1 MARREVLM
9 VTTDGFASDAL
20 ADALADDGW
29 TVRRA
34 LAGPQ
39 SDAIVAASRR
49 AAIVLAAP
57 AAALPGAARR
67 LRVLTR
73 GVIVAVTAGAGADAR
88 LAALA
93 AGADD
98 VLDRGVAE
106 QELAVRLRVLTARRA
121 DGHAVLVAGDLQ
133 VDLGAR
139 EATRGGRRLELTP
152 REFELLAYLGANPGI
167 ALSRQAI
174 VDNVWRDGTA
184 PTGSRVSV
192 LVFRLRRKLEAE
204 DEPRLIDAVRGWGYV
219 LRPVVN
225 DL

>member
-1 MARREVLM
+1 MARREVLV
-9 VTTDGFASDAL
+9 VTTDGFATDAL

-29 TVRRA
+29 SVRRA
-34 LAGPQ
+34 LGGPL
-39 SDAIVAASRR
+39 SDAAVAGSRA
-49 AAIVLAAP
+49 AAIVLEAP
-57 AAALPGAARR
+57 ASALPGAARR
-67 LRVLTR
+67 LRGLTS
-73 GVIVAVTAGAGADAR
+73 GVIVAVTTGAGADTR

-121 DGHAVLVAGDLQ
+121 GGNEVLLAGDLQ
-133 VDLGAR
+133 VDLAAR

-152 REFELLAYLGANPGI
+152 SEFELLVYLMANAGI

-174 VDNVWRDGTA
+174 VDNVWRDATA

-204 DEPRLIDAVRGWGYV
+204 GEPRLLHAVRGWGYV
-219 LRPVVN
+219 LRSVVN

>member
-1 MARREVLM
+1 MARREVLL
-9 VTTDGFASDAL
+9 VTTDGFAAEAL

-29 TVRRA
+29 TLRRA

-39 SDAIVAASRR
+39 SDAVVAASRP
-49 AAIVLAAP
+49 AAIVISAP
-57 AAALPGAARR
+57 ASALPGAARR
-67 LRVLTR
+67 LRALTR
-73 GVIVAVTAGAGADAR
+73 GVILAVTAGAGADAR

-98 VLDRGVAE
+98 VLDRAVAE

-121 DGHAVLVAGDLQ
+121 DGHEVLVAGDLQ

-139 EATRGGRRLELTP
+139 EATRGGRRLGLTQ
-152 REFELLAYLGANPGI
+152 REFELLAYLVANAGI

-204 DEPRLIDAVRGWGYV
+204 DEPRVLDAVRGWGYV

>member
-67 LRVLTR
+67 LRILTR